1 MNNSSLIDNDS
12 NNGSTIRRRLRSR
25 TSSNDNRVTLI
36 EFDNNDNKNNDGN
49 DNDRK
54 STKRFKPIKRE
65 LEVAHETPNNWEKVG
80 IFTVK
85 QIKIEVQ
92 F

>member
-25 TSSNDNRVTLI
+25 ASSNDNRVTLI
-36 EFDNNDNKNNDGN
+36 EFDNNDHKSN
-49 DNDRK
+49 DNDIVRK

-65 LEVAHETPNNWEKVG
+65 LEVAHETPDNWEKVG

-85 QIKIEVQ
+85 QIK
-92 F
+92 